1 MNLGLADEKT
11 RVRSGSFP
19 AVVTKIKT
27 LPAQT
32 ENVLKLTV
40 GDVSVGDAYQVQP
53 FSNTLVELQMF
64 GTEIQ
69 DMLEGSFDRAFS
81 PDGSIGAYPYA
92 AGLRWHVTTS
102 MEK

>member
-1 MNLGLADEKT
+1 M
-11 RVRSGSFP
+11 
-19 AVVTKIKT
+19 
-27 LPAQT
+27 
-32 ENVLKLTV
+32 
-40 GDVSVGDAYQVQP
+40 QP